1 MKRRRYENGP
11 LDEPDAN
18 ILRVLTTDARTSVA
32 EIARE
37 VGLSAPSVS
46 ERIRR
51 LEEAGVIQGYAADVN
66 PQALGLALSVHI
78 RIRPMPG
85 QLKKV
90 ARILNDL
97 DAVVECD
104 RITGEDCFIAKA
116 HVESVENMER
126 LIDQIIPYA
135 ITNTAII
142 QSSPVKRRLP
152 KFSHDTKAP

>member
-1 MKRRRYENGP
+1 
-11 LDEPDAN
+11 
-18 ILRVLTTDARTSVA
+18 
-32 EIARE
+32 
-37 VGLSAPSVS
+37 
-46 ERIRR
+46 
-51 LEEAGVIQGYAADVN
+51 
-66 PQALGLALSVHI
+66 
-78 RIRPMPG
+78 MPG
-85 QLKKV
+85 QLNKV
-90 ARILNDL
+90 AKILSNL

-152 KFSHDTKAP
+152 QFSYEPRS